1 MIVLGQKKVEGGSIK
16 RPLACLGLRFQEF
29 RCKSD
34 ISIFPCRVAYNY
46 TYSPFY
52 IKLCFMV
59 YKGYNLGSLGLNSPR
74 SRLDDLDDLEDD
86 EEMLELNR
94 SLDADC
100 LLSLDH
106 DESDIIRADVE
117 ANELVNIGILRI

>member
-1 MIVLGQKKVEGGSIK
+1 MVNK
-16 RPLACLGLRFQEF
+16 R
-29 RCKSD
+29 
-34 ISIFPCRVAYNY
+34 
-46 TYSPFY
+46 
-52 IKLCFMV
+52 
-59 YKGYNLGSLGLNSPR
+59 YNLGSLGLNSPR
-74 SRLDDLDDLEDD
+74 SRLNDLDNLEDDED

-117 ANELVNIGILRI
+117 ANELVNICILRI

>member
-1 MIVLGQKKVEGGSIK
+1 
-16 RPLACLGLRFQEF
+16 
-29 RCKSD
+29 
-34 ISIFPCRVAYNY
+34 
-46 TYSPFY
+46 
-52 IKLCFMV
+52 MV

-117 ANELVNIGILRI
+117 ANELVNICILRI